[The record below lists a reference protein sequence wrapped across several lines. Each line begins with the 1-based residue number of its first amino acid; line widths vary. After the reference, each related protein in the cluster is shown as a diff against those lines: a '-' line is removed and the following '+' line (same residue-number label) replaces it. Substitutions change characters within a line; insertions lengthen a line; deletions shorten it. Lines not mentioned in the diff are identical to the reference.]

1 MARVTRSTT
10 RVVYQIKVALKGS
23 KPPIWRRM
31 QVAGETTLAQLH
43 RILQR
48 VMGWEG
54 YHLYQ
59 FVVGGLEYGDPS
71 VLEEMEG
78 EDARRVT
85 LATLVRGEQ
94 DKFRYEYDFGDSWDH
109 ELLIEKMLPSEAGKR
124 YPVCLA
130 GQRACPP
137 EDCGG
142 VWGYA
147 GFLEAIHDPQHPEH
161 VEMLEW
167 VGGEFDPDAF
177 DLDEVNTALQSL
189 K

>member
-1 MARVTRSTT
+1 MARVKRSTT
-10 RVVYQIKVALKGS
+10 CVIYQIKVTLKGS

-59 FVVGGLEYGDPS
+59 FVVGGREYGDPS
-71 VLEEMEG
+71 ILEEMEG

-85 LATLVRGEQ
+85 LATLVRGEK
-94 DKFRYEYDFGDSWDH
+94 DTFLYEYDFGDSWDH
-109 ELLIEKMLPSEAGKR
+109 ELLIEKVLPFEAGKR
-124 YPVCLA
+124 YPVCLT
-130 GQRACPP
+130 GKRACPP

-142 VWGYA
+142 IWGYA
-147 GFLEAIHDPQHPEH
+147 GFLDAIQDPQHPEH
-161 VEMLEW
+161 EEMLAW
-167 VGGEFDPDAF
+167 VGGEFDPEAF
-177 DLDEVNTALQSL
+177 DVDEVNRELQRL

>member
-1 MARVTRSTT
+1 MARVKRSTT
-10 RVVYQIKVALKGS
+10 CVVYHIKVTLKGS
-23 KPPIWRRM
+23 KPPIWRRI
-31 QVAGETTLAQLH
+31 QVAGETTLVQLH

-59 FVVGGLEYGDPS
+59 FVVGGIEYGDPS
-71 VLEEMEG
+71 ILEEMEG
-78 EDARRVT
+78 EDARMVT
-85 LATLVRGEQ
+85 LATLVRGEK
-94 DKFRYEYDFGDSWDH
+94 DKFLYEYDFGDSWDH
-109 ELLIEKMLPSEAGKR
+109 ELLIEKMLPPEAGKH

-130 GQRACPP
+130 GKGACPP

-161 VEMLEW
+161 EEMLEW
-167 VGGEFDPDAF
+167 VGGEFDPDVF
-177 DLDEVNTALQSL
+177 DLDEVNTALHSL